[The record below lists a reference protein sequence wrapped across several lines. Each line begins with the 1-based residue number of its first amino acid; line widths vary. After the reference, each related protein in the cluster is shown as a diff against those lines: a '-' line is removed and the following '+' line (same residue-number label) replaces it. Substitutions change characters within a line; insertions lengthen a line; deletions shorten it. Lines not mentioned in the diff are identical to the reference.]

1 MTILDDKQAMARRQA
16 QARADAQARQQRTA
30 SMGGPGSISEESL
43 ITDGFVIPDLDVPS
57 EAPPAYGDQV
67 DRVTFTQPGF
77 QAGAAVTGDGRVNI
91 NISTKNRRLAELL
104 APVVDRQVSVVE
116 SQQPLPPAYIP
127 LSLGGLPGQ
136 TPPPPLNIVIQ
147 IVGSRGDVQP
157 FVALGKT
164 LRDTYGHRVRI
175 ATHATFQKFV
185 EENDLD
191 FFSIGGDPAELMAF
205 MVKNPGL
212 MPGFDALKSGEV
224 SKRRRGIEEILMGCW
239 RSCIEPGNGLGPPP
253 KPHARSA
260 PTNYS
265 AYDVPGN
272 PADRPFV
279 ADAIIAN
286 PPSFAHIHIAEK
298 MGIPLHMMFTMPW
311 TPTRAFQ
318 HPLANIQSSNLDDS
332 LTNNLTYT
340 LVEIMTWQ
348 GLGDVINRFREKAL
362 DLPELSPLWAPS
374 LLTRLR
380 ISYTY
385 CWSPALI
392 PKPNDWGNNIDVSG
406 FYFLDL
412 ASSYTPD
419 PELDAFLNAGPPPVY
434 IGFGS
439 IVVDDPNA
447 MTRMIFDAIHLAGV
461 RALVSKGWGGLGAED
476 VGLPEGV
483 YMLGNVPHDW
493 LFQHVSAVVHHG
505 GAGTTA
511 AGIKAGKPT
520 FVVPFFGDQPF
531 WGSMIARSGAGPD
544 PVPYKDLTAE
554 KLAEAINMCIEP
566 STMEQAKVLGQKI
579 REEKGTDEGGYSFHK
594 HLDVDKLRCSL
605 VPSRVAAWRVRRTK
619 VRLSPLAASV
629 LVDHNVIKYTDLK
642 LYRPCEFNTDDQP
655 TDPLTAGAAALML
668 SIGTIGM
675 AIADMP
681 RELWKSHK
689 KYKKDSDSASRPTE
703 SSSRL
708 SQSDHRP
715 STSRDV
721 NISQTSLLTPYRPST
736 STDAYDS
743 QTSLLAANHPSTS
756 TDANASQTSLLA
768 TSRPSTSTETNA
780 PQLPLLAAQLPF
792 TLTEVNASQSSLST
806 TNRPSTSTD
815 AHASQSSL
823 PTAHTPDTPP
833 GTGARTPT
841 GQRESPKATPP
852 GQANLGEEHL
862 SPGVSFGIDSA
873 VGTARGVNRIIEAG
887 VKSPMN
893 FCLGLA
899 KGFRNMPRL
908 YNDDL
913 VRPVE
918 KVTDLS
924 SGIKVAGKEL
934 GYGFFDGISGLVRQP
949 LHGAE
954 KEGAVGLV
962 KGFGKGIGG
971 LILKPAAGIFGLP
984 GYAMQGV
991 HAEFGKHM
999 SRSVYNYIISSR
1011 IKQGELDYLTSSDG
1025 ECEDIL
1031 RRWNTVKFDLSSFY
1045 DLKRRR
1051 GATEGPFPPPPP
1063 LPTDDSSDTVSVMD
1077 KGFSKPR
1084 TGWFQT
1090 RHLSSVQRKRMQE
1103 EKQTWKRGYVESLVP
1118 GAPVS
1123 TATAADKTNWVQEI
1137 DEVERAIQASVRET
1151 SKGVV
1156 EDDAEI
1162 EAAIRESLR
1171 VMRESGALPAT
1182 GWIDEKNRRNDD
1194 SSIFE
1199 DEEFKITDEE
1209 YQDLIQSAM
1218 RQSLVEEYGYSAEEL
1233 GLEPSLPSFTGTSS
1247 SQPVLTE
1254 EPAPM
1259 DDLYGAD
1266 EVSSYQRELPG
1277 HEPASESQQHA
1288 VELPARDM
1296 AEEEEY
1302 QLQLAIAESKQEM
1315 EREAT
1320 ERNEE
1325 DIVLEYIKKQSLAEE
1340 EFRKRSKGKGIST
1353 NEEDEEEDEELRR
1366 AMEESLKM
1374 SHSGGGQGG
1383 SGSGSGSGRGSG
1395 SGFRGSSAA
1404 GLM

>member
-1 MTILDDKQAMARRQA
+1 MTVLDDKQELARRQA
-16 QARADAQARQQRTA
+16 QARADAQTRQQREA
-30 SMGGPGSISEESL
+30 SFGAAGPGSTSEESL
-43 ITDGFVIPDLDVPS
+43 ITDGFIIPDLEVPN
-57 EAPPAYGDQV
+57 EAPPAYGDQP
-67 DRVTFTQPGF
+67 DKVTLSQPGF
-77 QAGAAVTGDGRVNI
+77 QADAA
-91 NISTKNRRLAELL
+91 
-104 APVVDRQVSVVE
+104 
-116 SQQPLPPAYIP
+116 
-127 LSLGGLPGQ
+127 
-136 TPPPPLNIVIQ
+136 

-164 LRDTYGHRVRI
+164 LRETYGHRIRI
-175 ATHATFQKFV
+175 ATHATFQAFV
-185 EENDLD
+185 VENGLE
-191 FFSIGGDPAELMAF
+191 FFNIGGDPAELMAF

-239 RSCIEPGNGLGPPP
+239 RSCIESGDGTGPPP
-253 KPHARSA
+253 KPHARYA
-260 PTNYS
+260 PLS
-265 AYDVPGN
+265 RSSQEVPGN
-272 PADRPFV
+272 PAERPFV

-298 MGIPLHMMFTMPW
+298 LGIPLHMMFTMPW

-318 HPLANIQSSNLDDS
+318 HPLANIQSSNLDDT

-362 DLPELSPLWAPS
+362 ELPELSPLWAPG

-419 PELDAFLNAGPPPVY
+419 PELDAFLNDGPPPVY

-461 RALVSKGWGGLGAED
+461 RALVSKGWGGLGADD
-476 VGLPEGV
+476 VGIPEGV

-493 LFQHVSAVVHHG
+493 LFQRVSAVVHHG

-531 WGSMIARSGAGPD
+531 WGSMIARANAGPE
-544 PVPYKDLTAE
+544 PVPYKELTAE
-554 KLAEAINMCIEP
+554 RLAEALKMCIEP
-566 STMEQAKVLGQKI
+566 DTLEQAKILGQKI

-594 HLDVDKLRCSL
+594 HLDIDKLRCS
-605 VPSRVAAWRVRRTK
+605 VAPSRAAAWRVRRTK
-619 VRLSPLAASV
+619 VRLSPLAATV
-629 LVDHNVIKYTDLK
+629 LVENNVIKYTDLK
-642 LYRPCEFNTDDQP
+642 LYRPYEFNTEDQP
-655 TDPLTAGAAALML
+655 TDPISAGAAAIVL
-668 SIGTIGM
+668 SLGTIGM

-681 RELWKSHK
+681 RDLWKTHK
-689 KYKKDSDSASRPTE
+689 KYKKDSDSISRPTE
-703 SSSRL
+703 STSQL
-708 SQSDHRP
+708 SQSDLP
-715 STSRDV
+715 PMVSRD
-721 NISQTSLLTPYRPST
+721 
-736 STDAYDS
+736 
-743 QTSLLAANHPSTS
+743 
-756 TDANASQTSLLA
+756 
-768 TSRPSTSTETNA
+768 TN
-780 PQLPLLAAQLPF
+780 
-792 TLTEVNASQSSLST
+792 TSQSSLHS
-806 TNRPSTSTD
+806 
-815 AHASQSSL
+815 
-823 PTAHTPDTPP
+823 AHTPDTPP
-833 GTGARTPT
+833 STGVRTPT
-841 GQRESPKATPP
+841 AQRDSHEAMSSPR
-852 GQANLGEEHL
+852 QRSLREEDM
-862 SPGVSFGIDSA
+862 SPGAGFSMESA

-934 GYGFFDGISGLVRQP
+934 GYGFFDGISGLVMQP

-954 KEGAVGLV
+954 KDGAVGLV

-1011 IKQGELDYLTSSDG
+1011 IKQGELAMTHSSEG
-1025 ECEDIL
+1025 EREDIL

-1045 DLKRRR
+1045 DLKRKM
-1051 GATEGPFPPPPP
+1051 GGTDGPFPPPPP
-1063 LPTDDSSDTVSVMD
+1063 LPSDDSSDTVSIMD

-1084 TGWFQT
+1084 TGWLQT
-1090 RHLSSVQRKRMQE
+1090 RHLSLAQRKRMQD
-1103 EKQTWKRGYVESLVP
+1103 EKETWKRGYVEALVP
-1118 GAPVS
+1118 VTPPS
-1123 TATAADKTNWVQEI
+1123 TAAAAKATNKPSQD
-1137 DEVERAIQASVRET
+1137 DEVERAIQASVMKT
-1151 SKGVV
+1151 SHGNP
-1156 EDDAEI
+1156 EEDAEI

-1171 VMRESGALPAT
+1171 VMRQSGALPAT
-1182 GWIDEKNRRNDD
+1182 GWIDEKNIRNADP
-1194 SSIFE
+1194 SIFE
-1199 DEEFKITDEE
+1199 DDEFKITDEE
-1209 YQDLIQSAM
+1209 YQDLIQAAM
-1218 RQSLVEEYGYSAEEL
+1218 RQSLAEEYGYPAEER
-1233 GLEPSLPSFTGTSS
+1233 GAPGPSSSSSFTGAAVSRPTF
-1247 SQPVLTE
+1247 TD
-1254 EPAPM
+1254 EPAPT
-1259 DDLYGAD
+1259 DDLYGAGD
-1266 EVSSYQRELPG
+1266 APSYQRDMPA
-1277 HEPASESQQHA
+1277 HESSASQQGSG
-1288 VELPARDM
+1288 ELPARDSTD
-1296 AEEEEY
+1296 EEEY
-1302 QLQLAIAESKQEM
+1302 QLQRAIAASKQEM
-1315 EREAT
+1315 QRKESERQ
-1320 ERNEE
+1320 EE

-1340 EFRKRSKGKGIST
+1340 EFRKRSKGKEVST
-1353 NEEDEEEDEELRR
+1353 NEDEDDEELKR

-1374 SHSGGGQGG
+1374 SHGGGGGEASG
-1383 SGSGSGSGRGSG
+1383 SGSGSGSG
-1395 SGFRGSSAA
+1395 SASRQGGPA
-1404 GLM
+1404 AAE

>member
-1 MTILDDKQAMARRQA
+1 MTVLDEKQVMARRQA
-16 QARADAQARQQRTA
+16 QTQADAQARLRRTDSTSTA
-30 SMGGPGSISEESL
+30 AAGTVSAESL
-43 ITDGFVIPDLDVPS
+43 ITDGFIIPDLEVPS

-67 DRVTFTQPGF
+67 DKVTFSQPGF

-104 APVVDRQVSVVE
+104 APVVDRQVSVAE

-127 LSLGGLPGQ
+127 PSLGGLPGQ
-136 TPPPPLNIVIQ
+136 TPPPALNIVIQ

-175 ATHATFQKFV
+175 ATHATFQQFV
-185 EENDLD
+185 EDSGLE

-224 SKRRRGIEEILMGCW
+224 SKRRRGIEQILMGCW
-239 RSCIEPGNGLGPPP
+239 RSCIEAGDGLGPPP
-253 KPHARSA
+253 RPHARHA
-260 PTNYS
+260 PAMYS
-265 AYDVPGN
+265 SQEMPGN
-272 PADRPFV
+272 PAHRPFV

-298 MGIPLHMMFTMPW
+298 LGIPLHMMFTMPW

-318 HPLANIQSSNLDDS
+318 HPLANIQSSNLDDT

-362 DLPELSPLWAPS
+362 ELPELSPLWAPG

-419 PELDAFLNAGPPPVY
+419 PELAEFLNAGPPPVY

-461 RALVSKGWGGLGAED
+461 RALVSKGWGGLGADD
-476 VGLPEGV
+476 VGLPEGTF
-483 YMLGNVPHDW
+483 MLGNVPHDW

-531 WGSMIARSGAGPD
+531 WGSMIARANAGPE

-554 KLAEAINMCIEP
+554 KLAAAITKCIEP
-566 STMEQAKVLGQKI
+566 ETIEQAKALGQKI

-594 HLDVDKLRCSL
+594 HLDADKLRCS
-605 VPSRVAAWRVRRTK
+605 VAPSRAAAWRVRRTK
-619 VRLSPLAASV
+619 VRLSPLAAAV
-629 LVDHNVIKYTDLK
+629 LVEQNVIKYTDLK
-642 LYRPCEFNTDDQP
+642 LYRACEFNTEDQP
-655 TDPLTAGAAALML
+655 TDPLSAGAAAIVL
-668 SIGTIGM
+668 SLGTIGM

-681 RELWKSHK
+681 RDIWKSHK
-689 KYKKDSDSASRPTE
+689 KYKKDSDSISMPKPGG
-703 SSSRL
+703 SSSHL
-708 SQSDHRP
+708 SQDNGSDHRP
-715 STSRDV
+715 SVSR
-721 NISQTSLLTPYRPST
+721 
-736 STDAYDS
+736 
-743 QTSLLAANHPSTS
+743 
-756 TDANASQTSLLA
+756 DANASQASLRDA
-768 TSRPSTSTETNA
+768 
-780 PQLPLLAAQLPF
+780 
-792 TLTEVNASQSSLST
+792 NASQASL
-806 TNRPSTSTD
+806 RD
-815 AHASQSSL
+815 ANASQASL
-823 PTAHTPDTPP
+823 RDANASQASLRDANASQISLRDTNASQASLHTDHTTDTPP
-833 GTGARTPT
+833 TGAQTPT
-841 GQRESPKATPP
+841 RQRDNQGLTSPR
-852 GQANLGEEHL
+852 QRSIREENM
-862 SPGVSFGIDSA
+862 SPGASFGIESA

-962 KGFGKGIGG
+962 KGVGKGIGG

-984 GYAMQGV
+984 GYAMQGM

-1011 IKQGELDYLTSSDG
+1011 VKQGELDMMKSSEG
-1025 ECEDIL
+1025 EREDIL

-1045 DLKRRR
+1045 DLKRRM
-1051 GATEGPFPPPPP
+1051 GGTDGPFPPPPP
-1063 LPTDDSSDTVSVMD
+1063 MTADDSSDTVSVMD

-1084 TGWFQT
+1084 TNWFQT
-1090 RHLSSVQRKRMQE
+1090 RHLSSAQRQRMLD
-1103 EKQTWKRGYVESLVP
+1103 EKQTWKRGYVEAQVP
-1118 GAPVS
+1118 VTPP
-1123 TATAADKTNWVQEI
+1123 ATAAAVDATKTAQGD

-1151 SKGVV
+1151 SQGVP
-1156 EDDAEI
+1156 EEDAEI

-1182 GWIDEKNRRNDD
+1182 GWIDEKNSRNDD
-1194 SSIFE
+1194 PSIFE

-1209 YQDLIQSAM
+1209 YQDLIQFAM
-1218 RQSLVEEYGYSAEEL
+1218 QQSVAEQYGFPGDEL
-1233 GLEPSLPSFTGTSS
+1233 GVPGPSSSSITGTSQS
-1247 SQPVLTE
+1247 RPVITE

-1266 EVSSYQRELPG
+1266 EAPVYQRELP
-1277 HEPASESQQHA
+1277 SQESSLPQDQLA
-1288 VELPARDM
+1288 ELPAHRATD
-1296 AEEEEY
+1296 EEEDE
-1302 QLQLAIAESKQEM
+1302 LQRAIAASKEEM
-1315 EREAT
+1315 QRAET

-1340 EFRKRSKGKGIST
+1340 EFRTRNAKGKGVGT
-1353 NEEDEEEDEELRR
+1353 HDDDDDEDLKR
-1366 AMEESLKM
+1366 AMEESLRM
-1374 SHSGGGQGG
+1374 SHGGGGEG
-1383 SGSGSGSGRGSG
+1383 SGSGSGSGPA
-1395 SGFRGSSAA
+1395 GSSAA
-1404 GLM
+1404 GPA

>member
-1 MTILDDKQAMARRQA
+1 MTILDDKQVMARRQA
-16 QARADAQARQQRTA
+16 QARADAQARQQSA
-30 SMGGPGSISEESL
+30 DSLGGPPSTSEESL
-43 ITDGFVIPDLDVPS
+43 ITDGFVIPSLDVPS

-67 DRVTFTQPGF
+67 DKVTFSQPGF
-77 QAGAAVTGDGRVNI
+77 QAGAAVAGDGRVNI
-91 NISTKNRRLAELL
+91 NISTKSRRLAELL
-104 APVVDRQVSVVE
+104 APVVDRQVSVAE
-116 SQQPLPPAYIP
+116 AQEPLPPAYIP
-127 LSLGGLPGQ
+127 PSLGGLPGQ
-136 TPPPPLNIVIQ
+136 TPPPALNIVIQ

-185 EENDLD
+185 EDNELE
-191 FFSIGGDPAELMAF
+191 FFNIGGDPAELMAF

-239 RSCIEPGNGLGPPP
+239 RSCIEAGNGLGPPP
-253 KPHARSA
+253 KPHTRYAPVNFSA
-260 PTNYS
+260 QE
-265 AYDVPGN
+265 VPGN

-286 PPSFAHIHIAEK
+286 PPSFAHVHIAEK

-318 HPLANIQSSNLDDS
+318 HPLANIQSSNLDDT

-362 DLPELSPLWAPS
+362 ELPELSPLWAPG

-461 RALVSKGWGGLGAED
+461 RALVSKGWGGLGADD

-493 LFQHVSAVVHHG
+493 LFERVSAVVHHG

-531 WGSMIARSGAGPD
+531 WGSMIARAEAGPE
-544 PVPYKDLTAE
+544 PIPYKDLTAE
-554 KLAEAINMCIEP
+554 KLATAIGKCIEP
-566 STMEQAKVLGQKI
+566 GTIEQAEVLGQRI

-594 HLDVDKLRCSL
+594 HLEVDKLRCS
-605 VPSRVAAWRVRRTK
+605 VAPSHAAAWRVRRTK
-619 VRLSPLAASV
+619 VRLCPLAVAV
-629 LVDHNVIKYTDLK
+629 LIDHNVIKYTDLK
-642 LYRPCEFNTDDQP
+642 LQP
-655 TDPLTAGAAALML
+655 TDPVTAGAAAIML
-668 SIGTIGM
+668 SLGTIGM

-681 RELWKSHK
+681 RDLWKSHR
-689 KYKKDSDSASRPTE
+689 KYKKESDSASRPTE
-703 SSSRL
+703 SSSHL
-708 SQSDHRP
+708 TPSEHRP
-715 STSRDV
+715 STSR
-721 NISQTSLLTPYRPST
+721 NP
-736 STDAYDS
+736 
-743 QTSLLAANHPSTS
+743 
-756 TDANASQTSLLA
+756 NASQASL
-768 TSRPSTSTETNA
+768 
-780 PQLPLLAAQLPF
+780 
-792 TLTEVNASQSSLST
+792 T
-806 TNRPSTSTD
+806 TVP
-815 AHASQSSL
+815 
-823 PTAHTPDTPP
+823 TPDTPP
-833 GTGARTPT
+833 GTGAQTPT
-841 GQRESPKATPP
+841 RQVDPPEVASPK
-852 GQANLGEEHL
+852 QASLHEEHM
-862 SPGVSFGIDSA
+862 SPGMAFGVESA

-1011 IKQGELDYLTSSDG
+1011 IKQGEQALMKASQG

-1045 DLKRRR
+1045 DLKRRM
-1051 GATEGPFPPPPP
+1051 GGTEGPFPPPPP
-1063 LPTDDSSDTVSVMD
+1063 LPTDDSSDTVSIMD

-1084 TGWFQT
+1084 TGWLQT
-1090 RHLSSVQRKRMQE
+1090 RHLSSAQRKRMQD

-1118 GAPVS
+1118 AAPTFLPEKEKAVQ
-1123 TATAADKTNWVQEI
+1123 ATNMSQEE
-1137 DEVERAIQASVRET
+1137 DEVERAIRASVRET
-1151 SKGVV
+1151 SQGVQ

-1171 VMRESGALPAT
+1171 VMRQSGALPAT
-1182 GWIDEKNRRNDD
+1182 GWIDEKNGRNNDP
-1194 SSIFE
+1194 SIFE

-1209 YQDLIQSAM
+1209 FQDLIQGAM
-1218 RQSLVEEYGYSAEEL
+1218 RQSLVEEYGYPAGEL
-1233 GLEPSLPSFTGTSS
+1233 GFPGPSSSSFTGTSR
-1247 SQPVLTE
+1247 PALTE

-1259 DDLYGAD
+1259 DDLYGGA
-1266 EVSSYQRELPG
+1266 EAPGYQREAPI
-1277 HEPASESQQHA
+1277 HASSMSQQHA
-1288 VELPARDM
+1288 VD
-1296 AEEEEY
+1296 EEELE
-1302 QLQLAIAESKQEM
+1302 LQRAIAASKQELQRA
-1315 EREAT
+1315 ET

-1340 EFRKRSKGKGIST
+1340 EFRKRSKGKGVST
-1353 NEEDEEEDEELRR
+1353 NYDDDDDDDEDMRL
-1366 AMEESLKM
+1366 AMEESLKV
-1374 SHSGGGQGG
+1374 SHGGLGQDLPTERMCRQDWTITYWLCKCTKTSFLQLIADDGCGFCGTPSGAERLVNATTERVPCERCVADGRWIKTDHVWRAREAAIALGGK
-1383 SGSGSGSGRGSG
+1383 
-1395 SGFRGSSAA
+1395 
-1404 GLM
+1404 

>member
-1 MTILDDKQAMARRQA
+1 MTVLDDKQILARRQA
-16 QARADAQARQQRTA
+16 QARADAQTRQQREA
-30 SMGGPGSISEESL
+30 SSGAAGPGSTSEESL
-43 ITDGFVIPDLDVPS
+43 ITDGFIIPDLEVPD
-57 EAPPAYGDQV
+57 EAPPAYGDQP
-67 DRVTFTQPGF
+67 DKVTFSQPGF
-77 QAGAAVTGDGRVNI
+77 QADAAVTGDGRVSI
-91 NISTKNRRLAELL
+91 NISTKSRRLAELL
-104 APVVDRQVSVVE
+104 APVVDRQVAVAE
-116 SQQPLPPAYIP
+116 SQEPLPPAYIP
-127 LSLGGLPGQ
+127 PSLGGQPGQ
-136 TPPPPLNIVIQ
+136 TPPPALNIVIQ

-164 LRDTYGHRVRI
+164 LRDTYGHRIRI
-175 ATHATFQKFV
+175 ATHATFQAFV
-185 EENDLD
+185 EENGLE
-191 FFSIGGDPAELMAF
+191 FFNIGGDPAELMAF

-224 SKRRRGIEEILMGCW
+224 SKRRRGIEQILMGCW
-239 RSCIEPGNGLGPPP
+239 RSCIESGDGTGPPP
-253 KPHARSA
+253 KPHARYA
-260 PTNYS
+260 PLS
-265 AYDVPGN
+265 GSSQDVAGN
-272 PADRPFV
+272 PAERPFV

-298 MGIPLHMMFTMPW
+298 LGIPLHMMFTMPW

-318 HPLANIQSSNLDDS
+318 HPLANIQSSNLDDT

-362 DLPELSPLWAPS
+362 ELPELSPLWAPG

-412 ASSYTPD
+412 ASSYTPE
-419 PELDAFLNAGPPPVY
+419 PELNAFLNAGPPPVY

-461 RALVSKGWGGLGAED
+461 RALVSKGWGGLGADD

-483 YMLGNVPHDW
+483 FMLGNVPHDW
-493 LFQHVSAVVHHG
+493 LFQRVSAVVHHG

-531 WGSMIARSGAGPD
+531 WGSMIARANAGPE
-544 PVPYKDLTAE
+544 PVPYKELTAE
-554 KLAEAINMCIEP
+554 KLAEALKKCIEP
-566 STMEQAKVLGQKI
+566 ETLEQAKILGQKI

-594 HLDVDKLRCSL
+594 HLDIDKLRCS
-605 VPSRVAAWRVRRTK
+605 VAPSRAAAWRVRRTK
-619 VRLSPLAASV
+619 VRLSPLAATV
-629 LVDHNVIKYTDLK
+629 LVENNVIKYTDLK
-642 LYRPCEFNTDDQP
+642 LYRACEFNTEDQP
-655 TDPLTAGAAALML
+655 TDPISAGAAAIVL
-668 SIGTIGM
+668 SLGTIGL

-681 RELWKSHK
+681 RDLWKTHK
-689 KYKKDSDSASRPTE
+689 KYKKDSDSISRPTE
-703 SSSRL
+703 STSQL
-708 SQSDHRP
+708 SQSDLHP
-715 STSRDV
+715 LVSRD
-721 NISQTSLLTPYRPST
+721 
-736 STDAYDS
+736 
-743 QTSLLAANHPSTS
+743 
-756 TDANASQTSLLA
+756 
-768 TSRPSTSTETNA
+768 TN
-780 PQLPLLAAQLPF
+780 
-792 TLTEVNASQSSLST
+792 TSQSSLHS
-806 TNRPSTSTD
+806 
-815 AHASQSSL
+815 
-823 PTAHTPDTPP
+823 AHTPDTPP
-833 GTGARTPT
+833 STGVRTPT
-841 GQRESPKATPP
+841 GQRDSHEAMSSPR
-852 GQANLGEEHL
+852 QRSLREENM
-862 SPGVSFGIDSA
+862 SPGAGFSMESA

-934 GYGFFDGISGLVRQP
+934 GYGFFDGISGLVMQP

-954 KEGAVGLV
+954 KDGAVGLV

-999 SRSVYNYIISSR
+999 SRSIHNYIISSR
-1011 IKQGELDYLTSSDG
+1011 VKQGELAMTQSSEG
-1025 ECEDIL
+1025 EREDIL

-1045 DLKRRR
+1045 DLKRKK
-1051 GATEGPFPPPPP
+1051 GGTEGPFPPPPP
-1063 LPTDDSSDTVSVMD
+1063 LPTDDNSDTVSIMD

-1084 TGWFQT
+1084 TGWLQT
-1090 RHLSSVQRKRMQE
+1090 RHLSSAQRKRMQD
-1103 EKQTWKRGYVESLVP
+1103 EKETWKRGYVEALVP
-1118 GAPVS
+1118 VTPP
-1123 TATAADKTNWVQEI
+1123 ATAAAAKATNKSQEE

-1151 SKGVV
+1151 SHGNP
-1156 EDDAEI
+1156 EEDAEI
-1162 EAAIRESLR
+1162 ETAIRESLR
-1171 VMRESGALPAT
+1171 VMRQSGALPAT
-1182 GWIDEKNRRNDD
+1182 GWIDEKNTRNADP
-1194 SSIFE
+1194 SIFE
-1199 DEEFKITDEE
+1199 DDEFKITDEE

-1218 RQSLVEEYGYSAEEL
+1218 RQSLAEEYGYPAEEL
-1233 GLEPSLPSFTGTSS
+1233 GVPGPSSSSSFTGASAS
-1247 SQPVLTE
+1247 RPVITE
-1254 EPAPM
+1254 EPAPI
-1259 DDLYGAD
+1259 DDLYGAHD
-1266 EVSSYQRELPG
+1266 DAPSYQRDT
-1277 HEPASESQQHA
+1277 PAQESSASQQEP
-1288 VELPARDM
+1288 VELPARDPTD
-1296 AEEEEY
+1296 EEEY
-1302 QLQLAIAESKQEM
+1302 QLQRAIAASKQEM
-1315 EREAT
+1315 QRKES

-1340 EFRKRSKGKGIST
+1340 EFRKRSKGKEVNTIA
-1353 NEEDEEEDEELRR
+1353 L
-1366 AMEESLKM
+1366 
-1374 SHSGGGQGG
+1374 
-1383 SGSGSGSGRGSG
+1383 
-1395 SGFRGSSAA
+1395 
-1404 GLM
+1404 

>member
-1 MTILDDKQAMARRQA
+1 
-16 QARADAQARQQRTA
+16 
-30 SMGGPGSISEESL
+30 
-43 ITDGFVIPDLDVPS
+43 
-57 EAPPAYGDQV
+57 
-67 DRVTFTQPGF
+67 
-77 QAGAAVTGDGRVNI
+77 
-91 NISTKNRRLAELL
+91 
-104 APVVDRQVSVVE
+104 
-116 SQQPLPPAYIP
+116 
-127 LSLGGLPGQ
+127 
-136 TPPPPLNIVIQ
+136 
-147 IVGSRGDVQP
+147 
-157 FVALGKT
+157 
-164 LRDTYGHRVRI
+164 
-175 ATHATFQKFV
+175 
-185 EENDLD
+185 
-191 FFSIGGDPAELMAF
+191 MAF

-224 SKRRRGIEEILMGCW
+224 SKRRRGIEQILMGCW
-239 RSCIEPGNGLGPPP
+239 RSCIEAGDGLGPPP
-253 KPHARSA
+253 TPHARHA
-260 PTNYS
+260 PAVYS
-265 AYDVPGN
+265 SQEMPGN

-298 MGIPLHMMFTMPW
+298 LGIPLHMMFTMPW

-318 HPLANIQSSNLDDS
+318 HPLANIQSSNLDDT

-362 DLPELSPLWAPS
+362 ELPELSPLWAPG

-419 PELDAFLNAGPPPVY
+419 PELAEFLNAGPPPVY

-461 RALVSKGWGGLGAED
+461 RALVSKGWGGLGADD
-476 VGLPEGV
+476 VGLPEGT

-531 WGSMIARSGAGPD
+531 WGSMIARANAGPE

-554 KLAEAINMCIEP
+554 KLAAAIKKCIEP
-566 STMEQAKVLGQKI
+566 ETIEQAKVLGQKI

-594 HLDVDKLRCSL
+594 HLDVDKLRCS
-605 VPSRVAAWRVRRTK
+605 VAPSRVAAWRVRRTK
-619 VRLSPLAASV
+619 VRLSPLAATV
-629 LVDHNVIKYTDLK
+629 LVEQNVIKYTDLK
-642 LYRPCEFNTDDQP
+642 LYRPCEFNTEDQP
-655 TDPLTAGAAALML
+655 TDPLSAGAAAIVL
-668 SIGTIGM
+668 SLGTIGM

-681 RELWKSHK
+681 RDIWKSHR
-689 KYKKDSDSASRPTE
+689 KYKKDSDSISMSRPGG
-703 SSSRL
+703 SSTHL
-708 SQSDHRP
+708 SQDTASEHRP
-715 STSRDV
+715 STSRD
-721 NISQTSLLTPYRPST
+721 
-736 STDAYDS
+736 
-743 QTSLLAANHPSTS
+743 
-756 TDANASQTSLLA
+756 ANASQASL
-768 TSRPSTSTETNA
+768 
-780 PQLPLLAAQLPF
+780 
-792 TLTEVNASQSSLST
+792 
-806 TNRPSTSTD
+806 
-815 AHASQSSL
+815 H
-823 PTAHTPDTPP
+823 TAHTPDTPP
-833 GTGARTPT
+833 TGAQTPT
-841 GQRESPKATPP
+841 RQDDHHGPTSPR
-852 GQANLGEEHL
+852 QSSLREEHA
-862 SPGVSFGIDSA
+862 SPGASFGMESA

-934 GYGFFDGISGLVRQP
+934 GYGFFDGISGLIRQP

-954 KEGAVGLV
+954 KDGAVGLV
-962 KGFGKGIGG
+962 KGVGKGIGG

-1011 IKQGELDYLTSSDG
+1011 IKQGELDMMQSSEG
-1025 ECEDIL
+1025 EREDIL

-1045 DLKRRR
+1045 DLKRRM
-1051 GATEGPFPPPPP
+1051 GGTDGPFPPPPP
-1063 LPTDDSSDTVSVMD
+1063 MTADDSSDTVSVMD

-1084 TGWFQT
+1084 TSWLQT
-1090 RHLSSVQRKRMQE
+1090 RHLSSAQRKRMLD
-1103 EKQTWKRGYVESLVP
+1103 EKQTWKRGYVEAQVP
-1118 GAPVS
+1118 VTPP
-1123 TATAADKTNWVQEI
+1123 ATAAAVDVTNTAQED

-1151 SKGVV
+1151 SQVVPEDEEVERAIQASVRETSRGVP
-1156 EDDAEI
+1156 EDDAEV
-1162 EAAIRESLR
+1162 EAAIRDSLR

-1182 GWIDEKNRRNDD
+1182 GWIDEKNSRNDD
-1194 SSIFE
+1194 PSIFE

-1209 YQDLIQSAM
+1209 YQDLIQFAM
-1218 RQSLVEEYGYSAEEL
+1218 QQSMAEQYGFPGDEL
-1233 GLEPSLPSFTGTSS
+1233 GVPGPSPSSFTGTSNS
-1247 SQPVLTE
+1247 RPVITE

-1266 EVSSYQRELPG
+1266 DVPGYQRELPA
-1277 HEPASESQQHA
+1277 HESSLSQGQLA
-1288 VELPARDM
+1288 ELPAGD
-1296 AEEEEY
+1296 EEEY
-1302 QLQLAIAESKQEM
+1302 EFQRAIAASKQEM
-1315 EREAT
+1315 LRAET

-1340 EFRKRSKGKGIST
+1340 EFRKRNTKGKGVGT
-1353 NEEDEEEDEELRR
+1353 DNDDEEDEDLKR
-1366 AMEESLKM
+1366 AMEESLRM
-1374 SHSGGGQGG
+1374 SHGGGGEG
-1383 SGSGSGSGRGSG
+1383 SGSGSGSGGRA
-1395 SGFRGSSAA
+1395 GSSAA
-1404 GLM
+1404 GPAHDRGAANIYNNARLRTDGQLVMTTKCNYDEVSPAAIIISPSTSKMCRQYWTYIYWLCGDLKSSYFNLASAYDCGGCEINNGEMYVAVTKTDYSSPCWTCYLEKKWVEVDKVWMPRAEAIAAGWVPPT

>member
-1 MTILDDKQAMARRQA
+1 MTLLDDKQAIARRQA
-16 QARADAQARQQRTA
+16 QAQAHAQTRQQNRDSLRA
-30 SMGGPGSISEESL
+30 QGSISQESL
-43 ITDGFVIPDLDVPS
+43 ITDGFVMPNLDVPS

-67 DRVTFTQPGF
+67 DKVTFSQPGF
-77 QAGAAVTGDGRVNI
+77 QAGAAVAGDGRVNI

-104 APVVDRQVSVVE
+104 APVVDRQVSVAE
-116 SQQPLPPAYIP
+116 TQEPLPPAYIP
-127 LSLGGLPGQ
+127 PTLGGLPGQ
-136 TPPPPLNIVIQ
+136 TPPPALNIVIQ

-164 LRDTYGHRVRI
+164 LRDSYGHRVRI

-185 EENDLD
+185 EDSGLE
-191 FFSIGGDPAELMAF
+191 FFNIGGDPAELMAF

-239 RSCIEPGNGLGPPP
+239 RSCIEAGNGLGPPP
-253 KPHARSA
+253 KPHARHA
-260 PTNYS
+260 PAS
-265 AYDVPGN
+265 FDAGEVPGN
-272 PADRPFV
+272 PADLPFV

-318 HPLANIQSSNLDDS
+318 HPLANIQSSNLDDT

-362 DLPELSPLWAPS
+362 ELPELSPLWAPG

-447 MTRMIFDAIHLAGV
+447 MTRMIFDAIHLAGI
-461 RALVSKGWGGLGAED
+461 RALVSKGWGGLGADD

-531 WGSMIARSGAGPD
+531 WGSMIARAGAGPE
-544 PVPYKDLTAE
+544 PIPYKDLTAE
-554 KLAEAINMCIEP
+554 KLAEAIKMCIEP
-566 STMEQAKVLGQKI
+566 ETMEQAKVLGQKI

-594 HLDVDKLRCSL
+594 HLDIDKMRCS
-605 VPSRVAAWRVRRTK
+605 VAPSRAAAWRVRRTK
-619 VRLSPLAASV
+619 VRLSPLAVAV
-629 LVDHNVIKYTDLK
+629 LVEHNVIKYTDLK

-655 TDPLTAGAAALML
+655 TDPVSAGAAAIML

-681 RELWKSHK
+681 RDLWKSHR
-689 KYKKDSDSASRPTE
+689 KYKKDSDSMSRPTE
-703 SSSRL
+703 TSSHM
-708 SQSDHRP
+708 SQSDNRP
-715 STSRDV
+715 SISRD
-721 NISQTSLLTPYRPST
+721 
-736 STDAYDS
+736 A
-743 QTSLLAANHPSTS
+743 
-756 TDANASQTSLLA
+756 
-768 TSRPSTSTETNA
+768 
-780 PQLPLLAAQLPF
+780 
-792 TLTEVNASQSSLST
+792 NASQSSLHT
-806 TNRPSTSTD
+806 PHTP
-815 AHASQSSL
+815 
-823 PTAHTPDTPP
+823 HTPDTPP
-833 GTGARTPT
+833 DTGADTPT
-841 GQRESPKATPP
+841 RQTEPPEAASPK
-852 GQANLGEEHL
+852 QRSLREEHM
-862 SPGVSFGIDSA
+862 SPGMAFSMESA

-954 KEGAVGLV
+954 KDGAVGLV
-962 KGFGKGIGG
+962 KGVGKGIGG

-991 HAEFGKHM
+991 HAELGKHM
-999 SRSVYNYIISSR
+999 SRSVYNYILSSR
-1011 IKQGELDYLTSSDG
+1011 IKQGELDLSRSSDG

-1031 RRWNTVKFDLSSFY
+1031 RRWNTVKFDLSRFY
-1045 DLKRRR
+1045 DLKRRM
-1051 GATEGPFPPPPP
+1051 GSTEGPFPPPPP
-1063 LPTDDSSDTVSVMD
+1063 LPTEDSSDTVSIMD

-1084 TGWFQT
+1084 TGWLQT
-1090 RHLSSVQRKRMQE
+1090 RHLSPAQRKRMQE

-1118 GAPVS
+1118 VTPP
-1123 TATAADKTNWVQEI
+1123 ATAKAVEKVNKAQEE

-1151 SKGVV
+1151 SQGVV

-1171 VMRESGALPAT
+1171 VMRQSGALPAT
-1182 GWIDEKNRRNDD
+1182 GWIDEKNIRNDD
-1194 SSIFE
+1194 PSIFE
-1199 DEEFKITDEE
+1199 DEAFKITDEE
-1209 YQDLIQSAM
+1209 FQDLIQFAM
-1218 RQSLVEEYGYSAEEL
+1218 RQSLAEEYGYPTEEL
-1233 GLEPSLPSFTGTSS
+1233 GIPGPSSSSFTGTPSS
-1247 SQPVLTE
+1247 RPILTE
-1254 EPAPM
+1254 EPAAM
-1259 DDLYGAD
+1259 DDLYGA
-1266 EVSSYQRELPG
+1266 EKAPGYRRELPA
-1277 HEPASESQQHA
+1277 HESQQNQQPG
-1288 VELPARDM
+1288 ELPAQDVTD
-1296 AEEEEY
+1296 EEELE
-1302 QLQLAIAESKQEM
+1302 LQRAIAASKEEM
-1315 EREAT
+1315 ERAET

-1340 EFRKRSKGKGIST
+1340 EFRKRNKGKGIST
-1353 NEEDEEEDEELRR
+1353 NEDEDEDEELKR

-1374 SHSGGGQGG
+1374 SRGGWGESSGI
-1383 SGSGSGSGRGSG
+1383 SRSGSGSGRGSG
-1395 SGFRGSSAA
+1395 SGSGSGSGLHKSSGA
-1404 GLM
+1404 GPA